1 MKLGHCERRITN
13 MVFNSFTVSSTGE
26 ELLVSS
32 VPVNLPYD
40 PNSKPIQACQ
50 SAAADVTASVKA
62 TRKSRGTHLLPT
74 LARLLS
80 TRDNWYDIKN
90 VEDYQYPGK
99 FESSSPHRLG
109 FAQDITLLPFYTNN
123 DEHFLFNDI
132 QIGKGKSRAARKV
145 AIEVNGIQEELYY
158 RIAPCAGVKICPV
171 VDCNYIVSTKE
182 HRPCPKHS
190 DSEQPQLELAKE
202 CPVEFVYVWPADKE
216 DKRRWL
222 SGIVRTGN
230 MVSSNLHN
238 HPLNR
243 PAKVPSKVVHDIE
256 HAMELDPTLKT
267 HDLITGE

>member
-190 DSEQPQLELAKE
+190 DSKQPQLEQRSAQLSL
-202 CPVEFVYVWPADKE
+202 FMYGI
-216 DKRRWL
+216 KRT
-222 SGIVRTGN
+222 SGGWNCTN
-230 MVSSNLHN
+230 WEVSSNLHN

-243 PAKVPSKVVHDIE
+243 PVPSKVVHDIE
-256 HAMELDPTLKT
+256 HAMELDE
-267 HDLITGE
+267 DLI